1 MAEHLKRSEEEAKL
15 QLDEVQRQGKIQLGE
30 LEVVHACGCASCALV
45 QARARKSILFLRASL
60 CTSDFP
66 SKLRCLQKDLAETRR
81 EMAEILARMKQE
93 QAQAQNAEAN
103 RKSAMQIAENQV
115 QVLDDSL
122 MQRREI
128 ERLKLELRSSG
139 GYRAAQES
147 EIQQLQQEVIES
159 RAREADARKSE
170 AACAARFQSVLKTAL
185 AADIDLVKKG
195 TLRSEEE
202 AKLQLEEVQRQG
214 KIQLGE
220 LEVVHACGCASC
232 ALVQAR
238 ARKSILFLRAS
249 LCTSDF
255 PSKLRC
261 LQKDLAETR
270 REMAEILARMKQEQA
285 QAQNAEANRKSAMQI
300 AENQVQVLDDSLT
313 ALAADIDLV
322 KKGTLVLSASL
333 QESKHQLQ
341 GVIEMRKHDVDRLE
355 ARAAGLQE
363 DVVKTREELKV
374 ATKREREL
382 TEQFHEAEKKLQD
395 MQASVR
401 VETRNDVEKSNDDEV
416 QQRLAATEKDRDLL
430 KEQLDALIQHSDEI
444 IHELEETRSTL
455 RATEAEKDVALSQL
469 AQASEVMENHTV
481 VLASLEAEKDVALS
495 SLAQANEALEEL
507 MHHLPGAADE
517 PGELT
522 EQFHEAEKKLQEL
535 MHHLPGAADEPGHR

>member
-1 MAEHLKRSEEEAKL
+1 VAEHLK
-15 QLDEVQRQGKIQLGE
+15 
-30 LEVVHACGCASCALV
+30 
-45 QARARKSILFLRASL
+45 
-60 CTSDFP
+60 
-66 SKLRCLQKDLAETRR
+66 
-81 EMAEILARMKQE
+81 
-93 QAQAQNAEAN
+93 
-103 RKSAMQIAENQV
+103 
-115 QVLDDSL
+115 
-122 MQRREI
+122 
-128 ERLKLELRSSG
+128 
-139 GYRAAQES
+139 
-147 EIQQLQQEVIES
+147 
-159 RAREADARKSE
+159 
-170 AACAARFQSVLKTAL
+170 
-185 AADIDLVKKG
+185 
-195 TLRSEEE
+195 RSEEE

-401 VETRNDVEKSNDDEV
+401 VETRNDVEKSNDEV

-481 VLASLEAEKDVALS
+481 ELASLEAEKDVALS

>member
-1 MAEHLKRSEEEAKL
+1 
-15 QLDEVQRQGKIQLGE
+15 
-30 LEVVHACGCASCALV
+30 
-45 QARARKSILFLRASL
+45 
-60 CTSDFP
+60 
-66 SKLRCLQKDLAETRR
+66 
-81 EMAEILARMKQE
+81 MAEILARMKQE
-93 QAQAQNAEAN
+93 QAKAQNAEAN

-147 EIQQLQQEVIES
+147 EMQQLQQEVIES

-255 PSKLRC
+255 PSKIRC

-270 REMAEILARMKQEQA
+270 REMAEILARRKQEQA

-481 VLASLEAEKDVALS
+481 ELASLEAEKDVALS